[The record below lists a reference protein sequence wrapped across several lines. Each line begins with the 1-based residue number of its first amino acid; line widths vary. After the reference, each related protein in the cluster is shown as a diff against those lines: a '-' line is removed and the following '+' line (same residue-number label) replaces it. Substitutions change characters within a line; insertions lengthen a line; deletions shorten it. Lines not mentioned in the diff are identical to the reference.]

1 MARRSDTVVL
11 TPHAGEFRRL
21 FPDLAERW
29 AGAEALSKLDVTRD
43 AAKRSGAVV
52 LLKGA
57 DTVIATPIGPG
68 RDQLRGLRPR
78 GSVAGDGGGRGC
90 AGGADHRPRRARM
103 PDLARAVED
112 AAWLHV
118 ETAREAG
125 PGMIAEDL
133 PEACPPSCAGCSWT
147 LECPIPLA
155 TARRLC

>member
-1 MARRSDTVVL
+1 MPASSGGCSPIMAERMAGRGLVQARR
-11 TPHAGEFRRL
+11 HARGR
-21 FPDLAERW
+21 
-29 AGAEALSKLDVTRD
+29 G
-43 AAKRSGAVV
+43 RSGAVV

-57 DTVIATPIGPG
+57 DTVVADAEWHAAINCAAYDRAVPWLATAG
-68 RDQLRGLRPR
+68 
-78 GSVAGDGGGRGC
+78 AGDVL
-90 AGGADHRPRRARM
+90 AGLITGLAARM

-133 PEACPPSCAGCSWT
+133 PEAVPAVLRRVLGRGAEPASA
-147 LECPIPLA
+147 LA